1 MAEVSAR
8 ERFECPACGGAAE
21 WSAAKQSLVC
31 PFCGTVSPMQPGAA
45 AEGAVKEHALV
56 EALRAIPE
64 NARGWQTAT
73 RSVKCQSCQAI
84 SVFKPE
90 RVAQTCDFCGSPAL
104 VPYDEIKAPIR
115 PESVTRSPSR
125 RVFSAVMAASERP
138 GGGVARDRV
147 EKRSATDPAKASAQ
161 SLNA

>member
-1 MAEVSAR
+1 MAEVTAR

-21 WSAAKQSLVC
+21 WSPAKQSLVC

-45 AEGAVKEHALV
+45 AEGAVEEHDLV
-56 EALRAIPE
+56 EGLRALPQS
-64 NARGWQTAT
+64 ARGWQTAT

-104 VPYDEIKAPIR
+104 GPYASLKAPIR
-115 PESVTRSPSR
+115 AE
-125 RVFSAVMAASERP
+125 
-138 GGGVARDRV
+138 GAR
-147 EKRSATDPAKASAQ
+147 
-161 SLNA
+161 